1 MLNLVQV
8 SSILLLAGSAAASF
22 TRNVNYFSPSLHH
35 PSLGVSVG
43 KVAKRTAPAAPW
55 DPAKLN
61 FTHGVASGDPY
72 DHSVILWTRVAPTSD
87 NNKSNVTV
95 SGTVDIYSHETESYI
110 KNSDAPVCVDWK
122 IGTSAHFEKGTVVN
136 QGTAYTTSD
145 IDYTVKVCYTPSAG
159 RHSRDLHLIDLD
171 RSKPQS

>member
-8 SSILLLAGSAAASF
+8 SSVLLLAGSAAASF

-43 KVAKRTAPAAPW
+43 KVAKRTAPAAPC

-87 NNKSNVTV
+87 NNKSNATV

-136 QGTAYTTSD
+136 HGTAYTTSD
-145 IDYTVKVCYTPSAG
+145 IDYTVKVCSKPSA
-159 RHSRDLHLIDLD
+159 
-171 RSKPQS
+171 